1 VLDFLLQQHTSSLT
15 IPKSSDGNSY
25 SNMPVIH
32 GNGWLFSTVVI
43 PA

>member
-1 VLDFLLQQHTSSLT
+1 VLEPLLQQQLSSLT
-15 IPKSSDGNSY
+15 IPKPGDGNSY